1 MDPETEDDLKDC
13 SDNDPIPTEAANHT
27 DPEGTAEETSSASI
41 EDSPDVEM
49 NTEPT
54 QATQQPDDP
63 NSVPAGMEIDEGGQ
77 EIGPINEQDVP
88 AEHEAS
94 TKPEEDTLPQ
104 EEENLLNEDD

>member
-1 MDPETEDDLKDC
+1 
-13 SDNDPIPTEAANHT
+13 
-27 DPEGTAEETSSASI
+27 
-41 EDSPDVEM
+41 M

-63 NSVPAGMEIDEGGQ
+63 NSVPAGMDVDEGGQ
-77 EIGPINEQDVP
+77 ESGPINEQDVP

>member
-1 MDPETEDDLKDC
+1 
-13 SDNDPIPTEAANHT
+13 
-27 DPEGTAEETSSASI
+27 
-41 EDSPDVEM
+41 M

-63 NSVPAGMEIDEGGQ
+63 NSVPAGTDVVEGGQ

-94 TKPEEDTLPQ
+94 TKPEEDYTAAGRGEL
-104 EEENLLNEDD
+104 LLNEDD